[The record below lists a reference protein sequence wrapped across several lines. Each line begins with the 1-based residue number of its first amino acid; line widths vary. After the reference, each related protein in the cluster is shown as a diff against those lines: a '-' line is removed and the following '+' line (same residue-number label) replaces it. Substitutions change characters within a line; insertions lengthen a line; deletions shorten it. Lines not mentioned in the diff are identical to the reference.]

1 MVRRGFMSNLLF
13 QNVSGIFA
21 SQEVREILEQL
32 NPVEIGK
39 TVPRQTNEPIDTQD
53 VEVDDEGEVRVA
65 HDIVIAQTQAR
76 FGEKVYADIGKTV
89 ESITNSSSQNLS
101 NAVATAFTKN
111 TQDIVKELAKEQ
123 GLTVKVAEQ
132 VVQQSANA
140 IAREVAVVQK
150 QTEIKHKEAEIDYRK
165 MVTEAKHDV
174 AKVAQATAV
183 YEAKQQQIEDDFKQ
197 NIAATVAHKTQEL
210 TQNTTQTILEKA
222 EEKKKNH
229 VEDDVRARL
238 RGFARTIPSF
248 LMAYGEPT
256 TALEN
261 FDTTIKDDVFQ
272 EVTGISLA
280 QFRALRDTYHFFDE
294 MVFNQSVLEF
304 LNKRQAL
311 ANYFDESQAEDIFDY
326 IPPQQTNQIFTPKK
340 VVKMMIDH
348 LQAEDPDIFKDSS
361 KTFADLY
368 MKSGLYLTEIVKR
381 LYVGL
386 AHEIPDDHAR
396 LKHILEQQIYGFAPS
411 EIIYRIARNF
421 IFGFDEQAKNINDS
435 HIVCLDTTPF
445 AKGQG
450 NFEAKCDELFG
461 EKK

>member
-1 MVRRGFMSNLLF
+1 MLFRSVSQSRYQEGCLSVPGFYEDITRAKHI
-13 QNVSGIFA
+13 V
-21 SQEVREILEQL
+21 
-32 NPVEIGK
+32 VEYF
-39 TVPRQTNEPIDTQD
+39 N
-53 VEVDDEGEVRVA
+53 
-65 HDIVIAQTQAR
+65 R
-76 FGEKVYADIGKTV
+76 FGE
-89 ESITNSSSQNLS
+89 
-101 NAVATAFTKN
+101 
-111 TQDIVKELAKEQ
+111 
-123 GLTVKVAEQ
+123 
-132 VVQQSANA
+132 
-140 IAREVAVVQK
+140 K

-210 TQNTTQTILEKA
+210 KQNTTQTILEKA

-326 IPPQQTNQIFTPKK
+326 IPPPA
-340 VVKMMIDH
+340 V
-348 LQAEDPDIFKDSS
+348 S
-361 KTFADLY
+361 
-368 MKSGLYLTEIVKR
+368 
-381 LYVGL
+381 
-386 AHEIPDDHAR
+386 
-396 LKHILEQQIYGFAPS
+396 
-411 EIIYRIARNF
+411 
-421 IFGFDEQAKNINDS
+421 
-435 HIVCLDTTPF
+435 
-445 AKGQG
+445 
-450 NFEAKCDELFG
+450 
-461 EKK
+461 